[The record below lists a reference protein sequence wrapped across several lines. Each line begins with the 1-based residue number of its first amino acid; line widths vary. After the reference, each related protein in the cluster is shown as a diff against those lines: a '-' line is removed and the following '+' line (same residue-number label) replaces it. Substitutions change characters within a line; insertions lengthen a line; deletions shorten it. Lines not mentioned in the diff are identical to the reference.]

1 MQFDQLPLRN
11 EGGLLRMDMGQD
23 PYPVYEELREKD
35 PVHFDDSLNG
45 WVITRNKD
53 IRKILKDP
61 RFSVDR
67 VTPVRA
73 HYAKRFSPVF
83 DDFDGLL
90 SHMDGDDHTRIRN
103 LVHAAF
109 TRTEVDSY
117 AGWIEALAG
126 RLMSA
131 CVNAGEADLVQDFA
145 VPLPITVISEIVG
158 IPPEMRP
165 QVKAWSDDYAA
176 VAVDFYTSVSTEV
189 MERGMESITQF
200 RAYLL
205 QRIEELRTENS
216 SALLRALADAEK
228 EGEVL
233 SSNEVLA
240 NTILM
245 LAAGN
250 ETTTATLGHGMRL
263 FFEHP
268 DQVALIRENPAMIVN
283 AVEEIMRLHGPI
295 QFIGRFALEDVEVG
309 GKTIPK
315 GDLLL
320 PVIAS
325 ANRDPVAFPNPTVFD
340 ITRDHIH
347 HLAFATGRHMCAG
360 LQLAKLEARLG
371 LEAFLKH
378 MDSFELIETEFPLFK
393 VFNIHGFSKLRVRT
407 KAER

>member
-1 MQFDQLPLRN
+1 MQFESLPLRN

-23 PYPVYEELREKD
+23 PYAVYDELRETE
-35 PVHFDDSLNG
+35 PVHFDAALNG
-45 WVITRNKD
+45 WVLTRYDD
-53 IRKILKDP
+53 IRHVLKDP
-61 RFSVDR
+61 GFSVDR

-73 HYAKRFSPVF
+73 HYAARFGPVF

-109 TRTEVDSY
+109 TRTEVDGY
-117 AGWIEALAG
+117 ADWIEGLAG
-126 RLMSA
+126 QLMDA
-131 CVNAGEADLVQDFA
+131 CVEKGSADLVQDFA

-176 VAVDFYTSVSTEV
+176 VAVDFYTSVGVDV
-189 MERGMESITQF
+189 MERGMASIAAF

-205 QRIEELRTENS
+205 QRIEELKRDDTH
-216 SALLRALADAEK
+216 ALLRNLAEAES
-228 EGEVL
+228 EGDVL
-233 SSNEVLA
+233 TSNEVLA

-268 DQVALIRENPAMIVN
+268 DQVALIREKPEMMTN
-283 AVEEIMRLHGPI
+283 AVEEITRLYGPI
-295 QFIGRFALEDVEVG
+295 QFIGRFALEDVEIG

-320 PVIAS
+320 PVIAA
-325 ANRDPVAFPNPTVFD
+325 ANRDPEVFPDPTRFD

-371 LEAFLKH
+371 LTAFLAR
-378 MDSFELIETEFPLFK
+378 MERFELVETDFPLFK
-393 VFNIHGFSKLRVRT
+393 VFNIHGYSKLRVKT
-407 KAER
+407 KPAV

>member
-1 MQFDQLPLRN
+1 M
-11 EGGLLRMDMGQD
+11 
-23 PYPVYEELREKD
+23 
-35 PVHFDDSLNG
+35 
-45 WVITRNKD
+45 
-53 IRKILKDP
+53 
-61 RFSVDR
+61 
-67 VTPVRA
+67 TPVRA
-73 HYAKRFSPVF
+73 HYAERFTPVF

-109 TRTEVDSY
+109 TRTEVDTY
-117 AGWIEALAG
+117 TQWIEALAD
-126 RLMSA
+126 RLMTA
-131 CVNAGEADLVQDFA
+131 CVNSGEADLVQDFA

-189 MERGMESITQF
+189 MERGMNSISEF

-205 QRIEELRTENS
+205 QRIEELRNDDS
-216 SALLRALADAEK
+216 SALLRTLAEAEAD
-228 EGEVL
+228 GEVL
-233 SSNEVLA
+233 SNNEVLA

-268 DQVALIRENPAMIVN
+268 DQVALIRDNPTMMTN

-325 ANRDPVAFPNPTVFD
+325 ANRDPEAFPDPTTFD

-378 MDSFELIETEFPLFK
+378 MDSFELTETEFPLFK
-393 VFNIHGFSKLRVRT
+393 VFNIHGFSKLRVKT
-407 KAER
+407 KATN